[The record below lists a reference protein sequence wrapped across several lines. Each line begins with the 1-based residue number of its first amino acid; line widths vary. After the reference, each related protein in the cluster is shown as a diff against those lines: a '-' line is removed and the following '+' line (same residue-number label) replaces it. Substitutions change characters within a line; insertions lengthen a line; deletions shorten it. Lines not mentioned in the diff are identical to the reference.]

1 MRFKSGDI
9 YTHTQLIHTV
19 VWQKLKQHCKAII
32 FQSKKMLNRGEKK
45 VPSSPIHPG
54 VQLIYSDEILQNF
67 VFFFLNKGGGQTLF
81 LNWELVRKEE
91 LENDSSK

>member
-1 MRFKSGDI
+1 MRFKRGDI

-32 FQSKKMLNRGEKK
+32 FQFKKMLNRGEKK

-54 VQLIYSDEILQNF
+54 VQVIYSDEILLT
-67 VFFFLNKGGGQTLF
+67 FFLYFLF
-81 LNWELVRKEE
+81 
-91 LENDSSK
+91 